1 MELDGFQ
8 QTGTLYIY
16 IYWITHTY
24 IYALQRVSLSLLQPT
39 SPRRLIST
47 CINDFITVPEIDVV
61 PWIEPWCDQAVST
74 GRSPFPYPM
83 LKVNHLTTIDTYTTH
98 SQPTGRVQILKHHMQ
113 NVTTAT
119 GVFLFSLYNQ
129 RTKLIKV

>member
-1 MELDGFQ
+1 MVSSRRVR
-8 QTGTLYIY
+8 YIF
-16 IYWITHTY
+16 IFIGLLIY
-24 IYALQRVSLSLLQPT
+24 IYALQRVSLLLLQPT

-47 CINDFITVPEIDVV
+47 CISDLITVPESDVV
-61 PWIEPWCDQAVST
+61 PWIGPWCDQAVST

-98 SQPTGRVQILKHHMQ
+98 NQPTGRVQILKHHMQ

-119 GVFLFSLYNQ
+119 GVFLFSLYN
-129 RTKLIKV
+129 